1 MSHTPV
7 ASPRAAARARYAIPV
22 LAAVLVLAAVWSL
35 TVGQYPITLG
45 DQWRFCLRALS
56 GQPSAA
62 GEQHRIATVLCDIR
76 FPRLLA
82 AMLVGAVLAASG
94 TAYQAMFVNPLVSPG
109 LLGVLAGSA
118 FGAAVGMLAG
128 VNWTLVQVFAFT
140 GGITAVGLAVAMAGS
155 GKGDKLLL
163 LILGGVISSAL
174 FTALL
179 AAAKYVA
186 DPNDELPAI
195 TYWLMGGLSR
205 ADGTTMRLAGPA
217 FCLGLVLL
225 FRFAGRLDLLSLGD
239 EEARSL
245 GLSTGP
251 VRLALI
257 ALSTVLCALTVS
269 IAGLIGWVGLII
281 PHAGRMLVGPGHGR
295 LLPVAALLG
304 AVYLLAVD
312 DISRLAFG
320 VEIPLGILTALIG
333 IPFFPLVLK
342 NARKGWS

>member
-1 MSHTPV
+1 M
-7 ASPRAAARARYAIPV
+7 PV
-22 LAAVLVLAAVWSL
+22 LAAVLVLTAVWSL
-35 TVGQYPITLG
+35 TVGQYPISLG
-45 DQWRFCLRALS
+45 DQWRFFQSALS
-56 GQPSAA
+56 GQDIAA
-62 GEQHRIATVLCDIR
+62 GQQRLVATVLCDIR

-128 VNWTLVQVFAFT
+128 VSWTMVQVFAFV
-140 GGITAVGLAVAMAGS
+140 GGITAVGMALGLAGS

-179 AAAKYVA
+179 AAAKYTA

-205 ADGTTMRLAGPA
+205 ADGTTMRLAAPA
-217 FCLGLVLL
+217 FCLGLVIL

-257 ALSTVLCALTVS
+257 ALSTILCALTVS

-295 LLPVAALLG
+295 LLPAAALLG

-342 NARKGWS
+342 TARRGWS